1 MQQIL
6 IDYGLPAMFLLGF
19 LAATLLPLGSEWLL
33 VALLL
38 KGGDPFATVLVAT
51 AGNSL
56 GALTNYAIGLW
67 GGPYLFRKLLRI
79 GPAELERAQKVYS
92 RYGSWSLLLAWLP
105 IIGDP
110 LCLAGGMLRVGWVHF
125 LVLVTTGKLCRY
137 GFVAWAAL
145 AMGPLP

>member
-1 MQQIL
+1 MQEIL

-38 KGGDPFATVLVAT
+38 KGLDPFATVVVAT

-67 GGPYLFRKLLRI
+67 GGPYLFQKVLRI
-79 GPAELERAQKVYS
+79 SSAELERAEKLYS
-92 RYGSWSLLLAWLP
+92 RYGCWSLLLAWLP
-105 IIGDP
+105 IVGDP
-110 LCLAGGMLRVGWVHF
+110 LCLVGGVLKIGWVHF
-125 LVLVTTGKLCRY
+125 LLMVTTGKFCRY
-137 GFVAWAAL
+137 GFVAWAAI
-145 AMGPLP
+145 AMGAS